1 MISFSPKN
9 GRIEVRGMVS
19 KSKGLI
25 ITMRPIIGIVTFP
38 WIAGMA
44 LFASIEYGD
53 FSSPVH
59 SDPLFLVKLFLIM
72 IASYLGVTSGYAVND
87 YYDAESDV
95 HSPIPKAVKEGIPK
109 ETLLSYAAVLG
120 IPSLIILFYLSIW
133 TGIIGVLQMMFIF
146 MYSRSMKGKVAYS
159 NMFVVLPTALMPLG
173 VFFVYTNQF
182 TLEGLLLFLTLFFF
196 EPGFTW
202 SGVCRDM
209 EVDRMRGVPTLP
221 VRYGIKRVAQFILLC
236 WLVVLLMSIVLF
248 AFTNLGLFF
257 LIGSV
262 LSAVILIKLAGN
274 LIKNPNPGIA
284 AKTFIQSSLWFWL
297 FSLSIII
304 DVALRM
310 GGVELLAVNVLG

>member
-1 MISFSPKN
+1 MTGKL
-9 GRIEVRGMVS
+9 
-19 KSKGLI
+19 KGLI

-38 WIAGMA
+38 WIAGRA

-53 FSSPVH
+53 FSSPMP
-59 SDPLFLVKLFLIM
+59 SEPLFLVKLFLIM

-95 HSPIPKAVKEGIPK
+95 HSPIPKAVKIGIPRSS
-109 ETLLSYAAVLG
+109 LLVYAAFLG
-120 IPSLIILFYLSIW
+120 IPSLIILFYLSIL
-133 TGIIGVLQMMFIF
+133 TGIIGIVQMLSIFI
-146 MYSRSMKGKVAYS
+146 YSRSMKGRVAYS
-159 NMFVVLPTALMPLG
+159 NIFVVLPTALMPFG

-182 TLEGLLLFLTLFFF
+182 ALEALLLFVTLFFF

-221 VRYGIKRVAQFILLC
+221 VKYGIKRVAQFILLC

-248 AFTNLGLFF
+248 AFTSLGLLF

-262 LSAVILIKLAGN
+262 ISSVILVKLAIN
-274 LIKNPNPGIA
+274 LINYPNPGIA

-297 FSLSIII
+297 FSFSIII
-304 DVALRM
+304 DVVLRM
-310 GGVELLAVNVLG
+310 G